1 MVTETVQTVRRKPK
15 EKNTLR
21 NEYGNLH
28 SPQFELARSPFI
40 LVEHDMSRHLC
51 NGEKLDCIPSPWGM
65 VINPFSYGYILY
77 IYIYVY
83 VYIYI
88 LCIYIYICISMHV
101 CMYIYIY
108 V

>member
-51 NGEKLDCIPSPWGM
+51 NGEKLNCIPSPWGM

-77 IYIYVY
+77 IYMY

-88 LCIYIYICISMHV
+88 FYA
-101 CMYIYIY
+101 YIYIY
-108 V
+108 VYLCMYVCIYMYSIA